1 MVGLYIDALSDEQRD
16 RIVEAKGWTWDF
28 TDQED
33 PSCRCLVGHAEDYRL
48 RNGFSCEVATDPA
61 TSVHKDETNYA
72 GTPIYNI
79 VPRLFRRFGKDR
91 IVAAC
96 KARAAKGNAPTVTE
110 IRAEVYRELVPAGGM
125 NGRYPADLR

>member
-16 RIVEAKGWTWDF
+16 RVIEAKGWTWDF

-33 PSCRCLVGHAEDYRL
+33 PSCRCLVGHAEDYRW

-61 TSVHKDETNYA
+61 TSVHKDETNYG

-96 KARAAKGNAPTVTE
+96 KARAARGNAPTVTE
-110 IRAEVYRELVPAGGM
+110 IRSKVYRELVPAGGM
-125 NGRYPADLR
+125 SGHYPEDLR

>member
-1 MVGLYIDALSDEQRD
+1 MVGLYIDARSDEQRD
-16 RIVEAKGWTWDF
+16 RGLEGNGWTWGF
-28 TDQED
+28 TDQEY
-33 PSCRCLVGHAEDYRL
+33 PSVRGLVGHAEDYRL

-110 IRAEVYRELVPAGGM
+110 IRAKVYRELVPAGGM
-125 NGRYPADLR
+125 SGIFTRDLP